1 MRDLFKGYYKPT
13 PNGFS
18 ELWKRSTVILDTNVL
33 LNLYRYSSETRDSLI
48 NILEVL
54 KDRLWIPNHVAKEFH
69 KNRLRVINDQAGA
82 YNEMVSAVEQYG
94 KQIENDLGKYKR
106 HSNIKTSEMIKEVQG
121 FFDGIKDKLNK
132 QRATHPDYYREDIIL
147 EKITNL
153 YTGRTGT
160 PFSEDELLILGKA
173 ADARY
178 IKSIPPGYLDAKNKQ
193 GDEKYGDFIIWSQIL
208 NYVQETKSCVVLVT
222 DDVKEDWWWRV
233 HGKTVGPRPELVEEM
248 LKNGSKSFYMYRTDQ
263 FMEQAV
269 SEFNISRS
277 VPQESIQEARQLR
290 VKDTVSQR
298 FAERLE
304 SEYAEGVMEVRRVQK
319 LLLFLSKERSKLLS
333 EKESLV
339 EAEKSLNNRLHELGG
354 FGQDA
359 RFDKDDQ
366 QLLFAEHA
374 HLKEKEIENSK
385 KLAILSKE
393 LKNQT
398 IRLDKIR
405 HRIEREGRSPD
416 SQQWLK
422 LLDDN
427 GDAIG
432 FELPF

>member
-13 PNGFS
+13 PNDFS

-54 KDRLWIPNHVAKEFH
+54 KDRLWIPNHVAMEFH
-69 KNRLRVINDQAGA
+69 KNRLRVINDQAGT

-106 HSNIKTSEMIKEVQG
+106 HSKIKTSEMIKEVQG
-121 FFDGIKDKLNK
+121 FFDGIKDSLNK

-153 YTGRTGT
+153 YTGRTGM
-160 PFSEDELLILGKA
+160 PFSEDELLSLGKT

-178 IKSIPPGYLDAKNKQ
+178 VKSIPPGYLDAKNKQ

-222 DDVKEDWWWRV
+222 DDVKEDWWWRA

-248 LKNGSKSFYMYRTDQ
+248 LRNGSKAFYMYRTDQ

-290 VKDTVSQR
+290 VKDTISQR

-319 LLLFLSKERSKLLS
+319 LLSFLSQERSKLLS
-333 EKESLV
+333 EKESLI
-339 EAEKSLNNRLHELGG
+339 EAEASLNNRLHELDG

-359 RFDKDDQ
+359 RFHKNDQ

-405 HRIEREGRSPD
+405 HRIAREGRSPD

-427 GDAIG
+427 GDAVG
-432 FELPF
+432 FDLPF